1 MLSFPDSNS
10 FDGQE
15 GTLKYIF
22 RLKRDDNTYSFG
34 FTCFK
39 QKKDSNQFRGY
50 FQKSLVVL
58 SDMPLLEFYEK
69 LAEFL
74 MFKAFPNNEC
84 AIDQLHVLKS

>member
-1 MLSFPDSNS
+1 MLAFPDSNS

-22 RLKRDDNTYSFG
+22 RLKRQTGEYNFG

-39 QKKDSNQFRGY
+39 QKKDGKQFRGY

-58 SDMPLLEFYEK
+58 SSIPL
-69 LAEFL
+69 
-74 MFKAFPNNEC
+74 
-84 AIDQLHVLKS
+84 I